1 MKTQIK
7 LIAFL
12 IVIVGVMGSCNKKEG
27 CMDSTASNYDAEA
40 KKDCCCEYIITVGSN
55 NINNIVH
62 SGAISTNET
71 WAATDIHELAGKVV
85 VESGA
90 ILAIEAGTII
100 KGRTGT
106 GSLASALI
114 IAKGAQI
121 IAQGTASA
129 PIVFT
134 SILDDIQIGQ
144 TTGSNLDE
152 NDNEKW
158 GGLIILGDAPISA
171 ENGDTQAQI
180 EGIPAEE
187 SYGLYGGNNATDNSG
202 TLNYISIR
210 HGGALIGE
218 GNEING
224 LTLGGVGN
232 GTTIDHVEVIAN
244 LDDGIECFG
253 GTVNISNALVAYQG
267 DDGIDLD
274 QNYSGTISNF
284 VVINDN
290 GDEAL
295 EIDGPE
301 GSTYTTGLFTLSNG
315 SIWTTNDNG
324 SGGDFK
330 SKAQGVVA
338 NTYWQGWTE
347 KSVKIRASFSDT
359 STCSEKNDAHLYLTQ
374 GSPILTFTSS
384 EIVGGTAINQVDVY
398 TKSMDGSG
406 CVDPLETGAEAA
418 VTAGAPIV
426 VSPSTGATQS
436 VFTWTWA
443 SAKGKL

>member
-1 MKTQIK
+1 M
-7 LIAFL
+7 
-12 IVIVGVMGSCNKKEG
+12 
-27 CMDSTASNYDAEA
+27 
-40 KKDCCCEYIITVGSN
+40 
-55 NINNIVH
+55 H

-90 ILAIEAGTII
+90 ILTIEAGTII

-315 SIWTTNDNG
+315 TIWTTNDNG

-374 GSPILTFTSS
+374 GSPILTFT
-384 EIVGGTAINQVDVY
+384 I
-398 TKSMDGSG
+398 
-406 CVDPLETGAEAA
+406 
-418 VTAGAPIV
+418 
-426 VSPSTGATQS
+426 
-436 VFTWTWA
+436 
-443 SAKGKL
+443 